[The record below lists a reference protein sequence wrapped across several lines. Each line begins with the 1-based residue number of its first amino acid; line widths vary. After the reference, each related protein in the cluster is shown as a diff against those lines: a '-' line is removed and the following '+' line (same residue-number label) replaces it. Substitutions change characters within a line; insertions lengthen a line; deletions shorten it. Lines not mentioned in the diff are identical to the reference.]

1 MGKLYS
7 LAAGRIA
14 ASIAAEVDGVADAQC
29 VLVSQIGRPVSDPWI
44 VDLELG
50 CEAEDPAPPVRAAA
64 ASRLRAALDALP
76 ELREDLL
83 AGRVT
88 VF

>member
-50 CEAEDPAPPVRAAA
+50 CEAEDLAPPVRAAA

>member
-14 ASIAAEVDGVADAQC
+14 ASIAAEC

-50 CEAEDPAPPVRAAA
+50 CEAEDLAPPVRAAA